1 MGRIERGRINFFN
14 ADYRDG
20 IVFIGG
26 KRYSAGTFCVALLND
41 YNLVFSSEMIPS
53 HYDAIRKV
61 SNELDAGRL
70 VGADL
75 MKAGEE
81 ILQIINLVK
90 HLQPFDSLDDEW
102 EKADVADMFTEDTVE
117 MITEYFRRQ
126 SPAGN
131 TDLKPAPNS
140 VNPPGY
146 NSSFYSYASAVL
158 AQLQEILYF
167 YITLEA
173 DISFS
178 FRALTDFT
186 DSISNLK
193 RFDEAHLLPIAM
205 KALKPLPEE
214 VRIEYVSRKKS
225 SRSSTVTVARRM
237 YFRDYESFITADF
250 FEGLHCGHYP
260 RKCGICGRY
269 FLVTTARN
277 TRYCTGYA
285 NELYRGK
292 KITCRNLAAKRKKK
306 EQPEDNPVI
315 IRYTKRCSVIRAE
328 KGRGTITEDFAA
340 AAKALAKD
348 HKQLALTDPDYANG
362 QYIRDMEHDKLYE
375 DTRRRLDE
383 GPGS

>member
-193 RFDEAHLLPIAM
+193 KFDEAHLLPIAM

-250 FEGLHCGHYP
+250 FEGLHCG
-260 RKCGICGRY
+260 
-269 FLVTTARN
+269 
-277 TRYCTGYA
+277 
-285 NELYRGK
+285 LYRGK